1 MKTGDD
7 AYGVKRCDI
16 GTRIKSFVLSL
27 NPKRICF
34 IIEVYLFTGLCGYI
48 ENDNYQRYKGCKAK
62 NGRKEK
68 EMEGVY
74 EVGMTDKQFSAYL
87 RDQIIKWERVKEIAE
102 RDMEEEKKGQL
113 IKEIDKN
120 IEILREDLAS

>member
-1 MKTGDD
+1 
-7 AYGVKRCDI
+7 
-16 GTRIKSFVLSL
+16 
-27 NPKRICF
+27 
-34 IIEVYLFTGLCGYI
+34 
-48 ENDNYQRYKGCKAK
+48 
-62 NGRKEK
+62 
-68 EMEGVY
+68 MEGVY

>member
-1 MKTGDD
+1 MKNGDD

-48 ENDNYQRYKGCKAK
+48 ENDNYQRYKGCKVK

-74 EVGMTDKQFSAYL
+74 EVGMTDKQFSAHL
-87 RDQIIKWERVKEIAE
+87 RDQIGKWERVKEIIGE
-102 RDMEEEKKGQL
+102 GETEKEGQAL
-113 IKEIDKN
+113 KEINKN